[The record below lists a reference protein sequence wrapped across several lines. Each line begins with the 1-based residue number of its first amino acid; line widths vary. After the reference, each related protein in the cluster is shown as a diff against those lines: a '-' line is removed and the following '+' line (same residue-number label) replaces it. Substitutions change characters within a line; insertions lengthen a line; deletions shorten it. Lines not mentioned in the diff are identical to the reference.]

1 MSQELSIVIESST
14 IERTRADLVGVPL
27 FEDERPLRGGAGRAD
42 WRLCGKLSALL
53 VAGELAGTPGEV
65 ALVATFG
72 GLRTPLLLVVGA
84 GSREAYDE
92 RAYRALAREA
102 TRRALALRVDHLAL
116 PFSAD
121 GAGAAAQELR
131 ASSLVAAAAAAMAE
145 VEDGR
150 QLQLRLLV
158 AREEATRTA
167 DLLRRARPGRL
178 PEGVALRLPAA
189 TPVAAAAP
197 AAPTLRGQQLI
208 K

>member
-1 MSQELSIVIESST
+1 LSQELSIAIEAST
-14 IERTRADLVGVPL
+14 IERTSADLVTVPL

-53 VAGELAGTPGEV
+53 VAGEIAGARGEA

-84 GSREAYDE
+84 GSRESYDA
-92 RAYRALAREA
+92 RAFEAQAGEA
-102 TRRALALRVDHLAL
+102 TRRAIALRVGSLAL
-116 PFSAD
+116 PFAAEGV
-121 GAGAAAQELR
+121 GASAQELR
-131 ASSLVAAAAAAMAE
+131 ASGLIAAAAAAMAE
-145 VEDGR
+145 AEAGYE
-150 QLQLRLLV
+150 LQLRLLV
-158 AREEATRTA
+158 AKEEATRAA

-189 TPVAAAAP
+189 APAATAAP
-197 AAPTLRGQQLI
+197 AAAPRGQQLV

>member
-14 IERTRADLVGVPL
+14 IERTGADLVGVPL

-53 VAGELAGTPGEV
+53 VAGELAGAPGEV

-102 TRRALALRVDHLAL
+102 TRRALALRVDNLAL

-121 GAGAAAQELR
+121 RAGAAAQELR
-131 ASSLVAAAAAAMAE
+131 ASGLVAAAAASMAE
-145 VEDGR
+145 AEDGR

-189 TPVAAAAP
+189 TPAADAEP
-197 AAPTLRGQQLI
+197 AAPTPTGQQLI